1 MKPEPYSC
9 LLIGLLLTGAVV
21 SAPAPTHAQALMLS
35 ELASG
40 ETQIEAA
47 IGDTLNIAIVAQ
59 LGRLPAAG
67 FSLYIT
73 VPESPFEMI
82 DQDPGDDGELAPF
95 RPGPLFAGAVEVTNC
110 LLSRE
115 YKVGVPA
122 DRRLLHYTAV
132 LGPGSQRSRSG
143 EGVVAVFSVLCRELV
158 GLSNIAIHS
167 SPIHETRM
175 VMNDGAERLFHH
187 GDGISVTVDVDTSV
201 YSITWGLVKQSA
213 RTLE

>member
-1 MKPEPYSC
+1 MKPCSC
-9 LLIGLLLTGAVV
+9 WFAALLLIGAIASVPKPTRAQVLLL
-21 SAPAPTHAQALMLS
+21 S
-35 ELASG
+35 EDISG
-40 ETQIEAA
+40 ETVIEAA
-47 IGDTLNIAIVAQ
+47 IGDTLDIAIVAEF
-59 LGRLPAAG
+59 GRLPAAG
-67 FSLYIT
+67 LSLYVT
-73 VPESPFEMI
+73 VPEGPFEMV
-82 DQDPGDDGELAPF
+82 DQGSGDNGELVPF

-110 LLSRE
+110 LLSYER
-115 YKVGVPA
+115 KVGVPA